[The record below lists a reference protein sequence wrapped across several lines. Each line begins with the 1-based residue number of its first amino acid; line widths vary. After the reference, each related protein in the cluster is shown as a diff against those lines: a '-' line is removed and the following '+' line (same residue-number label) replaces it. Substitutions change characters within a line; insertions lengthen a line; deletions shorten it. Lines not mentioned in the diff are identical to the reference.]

1 MSIPIILTGA
11 AGKMGRTALAAIA
24 DSPDTHLWGA
34 TTRQQGLGQDA
45 GLLIG
50 REAWGLVLQAEV
62 LPLIQSAPVD
72 TILVDLSH
80 GEAAYHNAI
89 QALAHRL
96 PVVIGATGLSEA
108 QIQDLHQQAAK
119 QQTGVLLAP
128 NFSLGALLMMRFA
141 VQAAQYFDWV
151 EIIERHHENKRDA
164 PSGTARKTAELI
176 AAANAQLT
184 AAHTDAPAR
193 GEQIAGIPVHSL
205 RLPGSLAHQE
215 VIFGGTGQTLTLRH
229 DSLDRASFMP
239 GLLLAIHKVRA
250 LKHCVYGLEN
260 LI

>member
-1 MSIPIILTGA
+1 MSTPIILAGA
-11 AGKMGRTALAAIA
+11 AGKMGRAALAAIA
-24 DSPDTHLWGA
+24 DSPDTHIWGA

-50 REAWGLVLQAEV
+50 REAWGLFLQAE
-62 LPLIQSAPVD
+62 LAPLLQNAPPETV
-72 TILVDLSH
+72 LVDLSH
-80 GEAAYHNAI
+80 GAAAYHNALL
-89 QALAHRL
+89 ALKHQR

-108 QIQDLHQQAAK
+108 QIEDLQQQSEHQQI
-119 QQTGVLLAP
+119 GVLLAP

-176 AAANAQLT
+176 AEANAHLT
-184 AAHTDAPAR
+184 SAHTEPLAR
-193 GEQIAGIPVHSL
+193 GEQVAGIPVHSL

-215 VIFGGTGQTLTLRH
+215 VLFGGLGQTLTLRH

-239 GLLLAIHKVRA
+239 GLLLAIQKVRQ
-250 LKHCVYGLEN
+250 LQHCVYGLEN

>member
-1 MSIPIILTGA
+1 MSIPVILAGA
-11 AGKMGRTALAAIA
+11 AGKMGRAALAAIA
-24 DSPDTHLWGA
+24 DSPDAYLCGA
-34 TTRQQGLGQDA
+34 TTRQQGLGEDA

-50 REAWGLVLQAEV
+50 REAWGLMLQSDLA
-62 LPLIQSAPVD
+62 PLLHSAPAESV
-72 TILVDLSH
+72 LVDLSH

-89 QALAHRL
+89 LALAHQL

-108 QIQDLHQQAAK
+108 QIQNLRQASER

-176 AAANAQLT
+176 AEANAHL
-184 AAHTDAPAR
+184 ASAHTEPAAR

-239 GLLLAIHKVRA
+239 GLLLAIHKVRD